1 MAAWA
6 VLVKATFRLY
16 KAAVLGCFHNIKNFH
31 SVVSTDCYTLPLVQ
45 LYVLAVTHTRAVRVV
60 LTPLIYNKAAASNS
74 CCCFWSFVIA
84 IGVLSLFV
92 LGGQKPSL

>member
-60 LTPLIYNKAAASNS
+60 VCANTANIYLLQPRKVVVV
-74 CCCFWSFVIA
+74 F
-84 IGVLSLFV
+84 GLF
-92 LGGQKPSL
+92 

>member
-60 LTPLIYNKAAASNS
+60 LTPLIYIYLLQPQIVVVVV
-74 CCCFWSFVIA
+74 F
-84 IGVLSLFV
+84 GLL
-92 LGGQKPSL
+92 